1 MVSFVWGGLASV
13 RVPHLSGTWV
23 LGVWGMGRRVC
34 VVGGVWCVM
43 GWIQVHSKC
52 IGCNGGV

>member
-34 VVGGVWCVM
+34 GVGGMWCVVCD
-43 GWIQVHSKC
+43 GVDTSPWQVYR
-52 IGCNGGV
+52 V